1 LQRADENPP
10 VLFFSS
16 FTAYG
21 PARFADL
28 QDSATIRTA
37 MTTTLLHVGNAIT
50 PKGEI
55 SGAGILIRDGGIEA
69 IGPRADLTLP
79 SGAQEVRAEDCI
91 AIPGFIDV
99 HIHGAGGRDVM
110 EGSADALG
118 AVTAKLAQFGTTSL
132 LATTV
137 TADADDTCRA
147 VEGISSYIATQHET
161 NKPRAEIL
169 GIHFEG
175 PFLSKER
182 RGVHPTEFLQLPS
195 AEFLQRLIHA
205 SSGNARIITIAPEL
219 LGAMPCIDAARSLGM
234 VVSIGHTDAT
244 YEQSRAAVAH
254 GAHHATHVYNAM
266 RPFTHRD
273 PGVIGAVLTTP
284 EVTAELIADGIHVD
298 EIAMKVLLQ
307 AKGASGVVLIS
318 DGLSATGMP
327 DGKYMLGSMEV
338 TVSGG
343 VCRNAE
349 GKLAGSTLT
358 LDRALRNVVKLGVPL
373 AGAVQ
378 MLTLNPATLLGIEF
392 KKGALRT
399 GADAD
404 IVLLNDSLEIAQ
416 VWARGDSVH

>member
-1 LQRADENPP
+1 MA
-10 VLFFSS
+10 
-16 FTAYG
+16 
-21 PARFADL
+21 
-28 QDSATIRTA
+28 
-37 MTTTLLHVGNAIT
+37 TTLLHVGKAIT

-55 SGAGILIRDGGIEA
+55 ADAGILIRDGEIEMV
-69 IGPRADLTLP
+69 GPRAAMELP
-79 SGAQEVRAEDCI
+79 GGAEEVQANEST
-91 AIPGFIDV
+91 AIPGFVDV
-99 HIHGAGGRDVM
+99 HIHGTGGRDVM
-110 EGSADALG
+110 EADEAALSTITG
-118 AVTAKLAQFGTTSL
+118 RLAAFGTTSL

-137 TADADDTCRA
+137 TASAEQTIRA
-147 VEGISSYIATQHET
+147 VQGIAKYISGQYQT
-161 NKPRAEIL
+161 NNARAEIL

-175 PFLSKER
+175 PFLSKAR
-182 RGVHPTEFLQLPS
+182 RGVHPAEWLQLPS
-195 AEFLQRLIHA
+195 AELLQRFLQA
-205 SSGNARIITIAPEL
+205 ASGNARILTIAPEL

-244 YEQSRAAVAH
+244 YEQARAAVAH

-307 AKGASGVVLIS
+307 AKGAQSVILIS
-318 DGLSATGMP
+318 DGISATGMP
-327 DGKYMLGSMEV
+327 DGKYMLGGLEV

-349 GKLAGSTLT
+349 GRLAGSTLT
-358 LDRALRNVVKLGVPL
+358 LDRALRNIVSLGIPL
-373 AGAVQ
+373 ADTVR

-404 IVLLNDSLEIAQ
+404 IVLLNDALEIER
-416 VWARGDSVH
+416 VWARGTLLQ